1 MLICI
6 GTNGET
12 YFNTAALVSCVRNF
26 SHYRGPVVGILK
38 GFGGLSGAIFTAIYA
53 ALYAPDQASLIFM
66 VAVGPTLVAILAMF
80 VVRPV
85 PFEGEEN
92 ALQGR
97 KFSFLYGVCLLLAV
111 YLLSTIIVQDR
122 ATVNHTLN
130 IIFACGLLLLL
141 ALPLILLFNPAF
153 DKKASPSEH
162 ATSFQ
167 EEVNRLRE
175 PLIEEADLEV
185 NSASLSSD
193 SLTGGTSSESKEEGT
208 YSIVNSEP
216 SFREEAL
223 IFSELEDEK
232 ETLPE
237 PLRRIRLQRASSRLF
252 RAVAQ
257 GIKFRSNWL
266 SCF

>member
-26 SHYRGPVVGILK
+26 SYYRGPVVGILK

-53 ALYAPDQASLIFM
+53 ALYAPDQASFIFM
-66 VAVGPTLVAILAMF
+66 VAIGPTLVAILAMF

-85 PFEGEEN
+85 AFEGEDN
-92 ALQGR
+92 DLQGR
-97 KFSFLYGVCLLLAV
+97 KFNFLYGICLLLAV

-122 ATVNHTLN
+122 ATVSHTLN
-130 IIFACGLLLLL
+130 NMFACGLLLLL

-153 DKKASPSEH
+153 DRKTSPSEH
-162 ATSFQ
+162 AISFQ

-175 PLIEEADLEV
+175 PLIEEADLEF

-193 SLTGGTSSESKEEGT
+193 TAGTSSESKEEGT
-208 YSIVNSEP
+208 YSPVNSEP

-223 IFSELEDEK
+223 VFSELEDEK

-237 PLRRIRLQRASSRLF
+237 PIRQRRLQRASSRLF

-257 GIKFRSNWL
+257 GIRSNWL
-266 SCF
+266 SWF